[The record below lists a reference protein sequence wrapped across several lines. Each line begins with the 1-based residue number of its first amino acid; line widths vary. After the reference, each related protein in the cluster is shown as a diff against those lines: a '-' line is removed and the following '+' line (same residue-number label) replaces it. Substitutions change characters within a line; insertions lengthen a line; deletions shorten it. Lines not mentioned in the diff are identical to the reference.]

1 MLRNI
6 LKSNDFLDA
15 ARLEPQF
22 FTRDRKL
29 PFATLMAFLL
39 SGIRGAV
46 QSELDFFFASL
57 RNQADRIREVSAQAF
72 YKARHQLR
80 ADVFTKLNLQFLS
93 AIEADV
99 PTPRWQG
106 LRLVAADAST
116 VRLTQL
122 NKDKV
127 RTIVDA
133 VTFGLFLPG
142 IELCLACTLYP
153 LSCNERQMLFEHLAW
168 LRQDDLLVLDRGY
181 PGAWLA
187 AVLSQSRI
195 PFCIR
200 CDMASTFK
208 VVKEFSRSSLAEAVV
223 TLPAPRRNDAADYEC
238 ERVVTQVR
246 LIRIITANGRSY
258 IVMTSL
264 IDAQAYP
271 TAAFG
276 DIYHARWRIEEAFK
290 RLKHRLNLEHTSG
303 LSWLAACQ
311 DFGAK
316 MVCDNLNALAT
327 YLATEHHLAPDS
339 PWRVNRATAFSHL
352 RRLLPRVLAG
362 VISMTARIAAQLFA
376 EITKNLQKFRP
387 DRRRPRPARPKPHK
401 SHAYKPSV

>member
-142 IELCLACTLYP
+142 IELCLACTLY
-153 LSCNERQMLFEHLAW
+153 L
-168 LRQDDLLVLDRGY
+168 
-181 PGAWLA
+181 
-187 AVLSQSRI
+187 
-195 PFCIR
+195 
-200 CDMASTFK
+200 
-208 VVKEFSRSSLAEAVV
+208 
-223 TLPAPRRNDAADYEC
+223 
-238 ERVVTQVR
+238 
-246 LIRIITANGRSY
+246 
-258 IVMTSL
+258 
-264 IDAQAYP
+264 
-271 TAAFG
+271 
-276 DIYHARWRIEEAFK
+276 
-290 RLKHRLNLEHTSG
+290 
-303 LSWLAACQ
+303 
-311 DFGAK
+311 
-316 MVCDNLNALAT
+316 
-327 YLATEHHLAPDS
+327 
-339 PWRVNRATAFSHL
+339 
-352 RRLLPRVLAG
+352 
-362 VISMTARIAAQLFA
+362 
-376 EITKNLQKFRP
+376 
-387 DRRRPRPARPKPHK
+387 
-401 SHAYKPSV
+401 